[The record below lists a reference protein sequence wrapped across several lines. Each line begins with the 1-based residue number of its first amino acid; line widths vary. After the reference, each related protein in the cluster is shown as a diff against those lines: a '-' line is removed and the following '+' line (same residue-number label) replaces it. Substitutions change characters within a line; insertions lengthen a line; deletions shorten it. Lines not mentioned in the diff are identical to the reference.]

1 MTLSPLDNRY
11 LNYTTE
17 LHQFFSYESWI
28 KYRVVFEIKYLGFL
42 IQKLQQ
48 YQKLNYLST
57 ENIEH
62 INLFLNELLTPESFN
77 SPEIITQILDYE
89 RTTHH
94 DIKAIEYW
102 LRSKLNEIPGLSA
115 LQKQRIKELVH
126 FGLTSNDVNSVAMSC
141 QWRDFYYLYGEKVN
155 DLMLL
160 MLEVA
165 NDFDVTIL
173 GHTHGQ
179 PAVPTNMKKEF
190 GVFFERI
197 KHLSYQIFE
206 MNHSENNTMKSHK
219 TKLGGAVGNLNAH
232 YAVMPEI
239 DWQMEMDYFIE
250 SKYKMSRWRHTTQ
263 ITNYEDMIYCFQTIV
278 SINNVLIDFCQ
289 DIWLYISKHY
299 FILKKENENQV
310 GSSTM
315 PQKVNPID
323 FENAEG
329 NLKMA
334 NSGLHFLIDKLAV
347 SRLQRDLTD
356 STVLRNVG
364 TYMGHIWLAYQKIS
378 NGLKKLEVN
387 QSVIKQDLHS
397 HPEVLGEAVQT
408 ILRFYGLPNGYDVIR
423 MASQNK
429 TFVNQE
435 EYKLSVLELVNN
447 TYLHHSIRNNY
458 GLNEE
463 ECNTIVE
470 KINNLNVETYVGRV

>member
-1 MTLSPLDNRY
+1 MSLSPLDNRY
-11 LNYTTE
+11 LKNTQE

-28 KYRVVFEIKYLGFL
+28 KYRITFEIKYLAFL
-42 IQKLQQ
+42 LR
-48 YQKLNYLST
+48 KLNQYKELPYLPK
-57 ENIEH
+57 EELGVVL
-62 INLFLNELLTPESFN
+62 LFLNDLLTMDTQQFQDV
-77 SPEIITQILDYE
+77 ITKVLEYE
-89 RTTHH
+89 KTTHH

-102 LRSKLNEIPGLSA
+102 LRDKLEEIPL
-115 LQKQRIKELVH
+115 LTQIQKRRLKELVH
-126 FGLTSNDVNSVAMSC
+126 FGLTSNDVNSVAMSA
-141 QWRDFYYLYGEKVN
+141 QWRDFYKLYEANVN
-155 DLMLL
+155 DLLL
-160 MLEVA
+160 KIIAVGERC
-165 NDFDVTIL
+165 NITIL

-179 PAVPTNMKKEF
+179 PAVPTNMRKELM
-190 GVFFERI
+190 VFFDRI
-197 KHLSYQIFE
+197 KNVSFQIYE
-206 MNHSENNTMKSHK
+206 VNRNDDNTMKSHK
-219 TKLGGAVGNLNAH
+219 TKLGGAIGNLNAH
-232 YAVMPEI
+232 YATLPNI
-239 DWQMEMDYFIE
+239 DWKMEMDYFIKSE
-250 SKYKMSRWRHTTQ
+250 YRMDRWQRTTQ

-278 SINNVLIDFCQ
+278 SINNILIDLCQ

-299 FILKKENENQV
+299 FILKKENKNQV

-334 NSGLHFLIDKLAV
+334 NAGLHFLIDKLAV

-364 TYMGHIWLAYQKIS
+364 TYMGHTWLAYEKVC

-387 QSVIKQDLHS
+387 IPVINDDLHS

-429 TFVNQE
+429 SFVSQT
-435 EYKLSVLELVNN
+435 EYKESVLSVINN
-447 TYLHHSIRNNY
+447 TYFTPIKMNEYTITEMEKNEILH
-458 GLNEE
+458 
-463 ECNTIVE
+463 
-470 KINNLNVETYVGRV
+470 KISHLDVETYIGKL

>member
-11 LNYTTE
+11 RNYTTE

-28 KYRVVFEIKYLGFL
+28 KYRVIFEIKYLAFL

-48 YQKLNYLST
+48 YKKLNYLSK
-57 ENIEH
+57 ENIEQ
-62 INLFLNELLTPESFN
+62 INLFLHDLLTSDIIN
-77 SPEIITQILDYE
+77 SHHIITKILEYE
-89 RTTHH
+89 KTTHH

-102 LRSKLNEIPGLSA
+102 LRSKLDEIPRLST
-115 LQKQRIKELVH
+115 LQKQRLKELVH

-141 QWRDFYYLYGEKVN
+141 QWRDFYQLYDEKVN

-160 MLEVA
+160 MLKVA
-165 NDFDVTIL
+165 NNFDVTIL

-190 GVFFERI
+190 DVFFERI

-206 MNHSENNTMKSHK
+206 MNNSEQNTMKTHK
-219 TKLGGAVGNLNAH
+219 TKLGGAIGNLNAH
-232 YAVMPEI
+232 YAVMPNI

-250 SKYKMSRWRHTTQ
+250 SNYKMSRWRYTTQ

-334 NSGLHFLIDKLAV
+334 NAGLHFLIDKLAV

-364 TYMGHIWLAYQKIS
+364 TYMGHMWLAYQKIS
-378 NGLKKLEVN
+378 NGLNKLQVN
-387 QSVIKQDLHS
+387 IPVIKQDLHS

-423 MASQNK
+423 MASQNR
-429 TFVNQE
+429 TFNNQE
-435 EYKLSVLELVNN
+435 EYKNSVLELVNN
-447 TYLHHSIRNNY
+447 TYLHSSKRNEFEISKEEKMEI
-458 GLNEE
+458 LN
-463 ECNTIVE
+463 
-470 KINNLNVETYVGRV
+470 KIQCLDVETYVGKL